1 VSSLAPYA
9 APCVRACALRSTLL
23 KPQEWHDLVAMD
35 SIESIMAWL
44 KERGVLPEDTPDI
57 ATAERTAHAAVI
69 HSSSALLRF
78 ARGEVSDLLRCFLH
92 YYDLINLESVIQRI
106 HAMADG
112 EQAQGL
118 PYDTGALG
126 LFEASLGDATNY
138 AALTRMLQNSPFA
151 AAYEEGLRRYYEDED
166 VSRLVEGIELAFFAE
181 WVAAAQRCGFM
192 LKNGTDGSGLAV
204 FLVGRII
211 EAAVRLKVHRGAET
225 SRVVEWLSLVA
236 DDRVLDACLDALTGE
251 ADDAAVMTVAGHLL
265 PTSLL
270 AKVPPG
276 RGSARDALARL
287 RVLVLRRVIKAGRG
301 ITFSADFLTSF
312 LILQIYQALEL
323 TLVLESKETGIS
335 DVAFAYG
342 EVAA

>member
-1 VSSLAPYA
+1 
-9 APCVRACALRSTLL
+9 
-23 KPQEWHDLVAMD
+23 
-35 SIESIMAWL
+35 
-44 KERGVLPEDTPDI
+44 
-57 ATAERTAHAAVI
+57 
-69 HSSSALLRF
+69 
-78 ARGEVSDLLRCFLH
+78 
-92 YYDLINLESVIQRI
+92 
-106 HAMADG
+106 
-112 EQAQGL
+112 
-118 PYDTGALG
+118 
-126 LFEASLGDATNY
+126 
-138 AALTRMLQNSPFA
+138 
-151 AAYEEGLRRYYEDED
+151 
-166 VSRLVEGIELAFFAE
+166 
-181 WVAAAQRCGFM
+181 
-192 LKNGTDGSGLAV
+192 
-204 FLVGRII
+204 
-211 EAAVRLKVHRGAET
+211 
-225 SRVVEWLSLVA
+225 
-236 DDRVLDACLDALTGE
+236 LDACLDALTGE